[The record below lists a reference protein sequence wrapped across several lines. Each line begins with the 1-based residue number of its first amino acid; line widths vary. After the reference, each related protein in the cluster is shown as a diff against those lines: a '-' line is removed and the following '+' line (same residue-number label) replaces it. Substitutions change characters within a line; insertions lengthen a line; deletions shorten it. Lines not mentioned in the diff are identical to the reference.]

1 MGLDL
6 LPTHVFTSLPQPQLI
21 GIAAGCSVFVA
32 TILTVGVLLVQ
43 GGSIER
49 LKKELNGEAPPPPP
63 TRTQPRLVDEL
74 LAAAASLPAAPALG
88 AAAVA
93 AARDGDAR
101 RVAVD
106 VRRATGGDDAALAL
120 AADGAARY
128 GHGPYRAGDVWF
140 DGAPDPRAWRAS
152 AGADGEALTIGDV
165 VGGARRV
172 VGALRLLRNRPR
184 DLVVGIAL
192 DWLHP
197 AYAPGGE
204 DAPRTADLA
213 LYAAVDALF
222 AAGYRRVDCLLPAQ
236 DLGRRRVFERCG
248 FALEG
253 VLKKYWVADERSRD
267 AAAYALLNTD
277 WTGGLKR
284 RRAGA
289 LGVDPPP
296 TPPK

>member
-1 MGLDL
+1 MPAADAGLPGVDSEPACAARARRRRPRRRAGFRARRAGSFIVRSAHGL
-6 LPTHVFTSLPQPQLI
+6 EKQYGYGGNSSLRGRQRH
-21 GIAAGCSVFVA
+21 F
-32 TILTVGVLLVQ
+32 
-43 GGSIER
+43 
-49 LKKELNGEAPPPPP
+49 GEA
-63 TRTQPRLVDEL
+63 
-74 LAAAASLPAAPALG
+74 ACLG
-88 AAAVA
+88 GGLCAC
-93 AARDGDAR
+93 RAR
-101 RVAVD
+101 R
-106 VRRATGGDDAALAL
+106 RSLYDDAELAL

-140 DGAPDPRAWRAS
+140 DGAPDPGAWRAS

-213 LYAAVDALF
+213 VYAAVDALF

-296 TPPK
+296 KPPT